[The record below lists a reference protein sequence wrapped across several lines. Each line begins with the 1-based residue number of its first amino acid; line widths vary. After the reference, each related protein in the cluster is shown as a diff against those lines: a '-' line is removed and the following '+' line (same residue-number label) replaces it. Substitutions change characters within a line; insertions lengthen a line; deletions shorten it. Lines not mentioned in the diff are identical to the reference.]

1 MTGEELAAWVER
13 TRARRGLG
21 PTITDEPTLRRIA
34 VLAFAGSDDTAEPP
48 ARRKKGDGGR
58 APSP

>member
-21 PTITDEPTLRRIA
+21 PRITDQATLRRIV
-34 VLAFAGSDDTAEPP
+34 VLAFAGRDDTAEPP
-48 ARRKKGDGGR
+48 ARRKKGGGGR
-58 APSP
+58 VPAA